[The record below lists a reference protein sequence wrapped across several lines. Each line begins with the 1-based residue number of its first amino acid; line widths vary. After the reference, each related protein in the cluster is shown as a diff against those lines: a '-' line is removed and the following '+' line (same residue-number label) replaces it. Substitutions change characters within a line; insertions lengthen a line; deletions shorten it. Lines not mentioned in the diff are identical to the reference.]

1 MENKIKTSRWNRM
14 ITFAICSNSNND
26 ITWFI
31 VENDKLVPS
40 EPCDHSIGTIL
51 MMSFFLKSHGNNIP
65 LADSNSDI
73 TWFIDERDKIFQ
85 IEPRDHSIGT
95 TSDSFFCS
103 NSNSDVKLRMTS

>member
-40 EPCDHSIGTIL
+40 EPCDHSIGTTNAFFCSNFNSDITRFIVENDKLVPSEPRGHSIETIL
-51 MMSFFLKSHGNNIP
+51 MMSFLFLNPMGI
-65 LADSNSDI
+65 
-73 TWFIDERDKIFQ
+73 KI
-85 IEPRDHSIGT
+85 
-95 TSDSFFCS
+95 
-103 NSNSDVKLRMTS
+103 L

>member
-51 MMSFFLKSHGNNIP
+51 MMSFFS
-65 LADSNSDI
+65 
-73 TWFIDERDKIFQ
+73 
-85 IEPRDHSIGT
+85 
-95 TSDSFFCS
+95 
-103 NSNSDVKLRMTS
+103 

>member
-1 MENKIKTSRWNRM
+1 MENKIKTSRLNRM

-26 ITWFI
+26 VTWFI

-40 EPCDHSIGTIL
+40 EPC
-51 MMSFFLKSHGNNIP
+51 
-65 LADSNSDI
+65 
-73 TWFIDERDKIFQ
+73 
-85 IEPRDHSIGT
+85 DHSIGT

>member
-1 MENKIKTSRWNRM
+1 M
-14 ITFAICSNSNND
+14 
-26 ITWFI
+26 
-31 VENDKLVPS
+31 
-40 EPCDHSIGTIL
+40 L
-51 MMSFFLKSHGNNIP
+51 MLSHGNINP

-103 NSNSDVKLRMTS
+103 NYNSDVTWSIVS